1 MGDILNMS
9 LDDIIKKNKE
19 EAGAKAVQGR
29 ERGGR
34 ALRGG
39 KAGGEGNG
47 RPAPAQLKVS
57 VRNAGVRKAGSGRGR
72 VLAVRPGQVWWMIRE
87 NSMQPAT
94 RTHLCTAS
102 PQVLTVLL

>member
-19 EAGAKAVQGR
+19 EAGGKAVPGR
-29 ERGGR
+29 GRGGR
-34 ALRGG
+34 ARRGAE
-39 KAGGEGNG
+39 AGEEGNG

-72 VLAVRPGQVWWMIRE
+72 VLAVRPGPGFVEGRL
-87 NSMQPAT
+87 
-94 RTHLCTAS
+94 R
-102 PQVLTVLL
+102 

>member
-29 ERGGR
+29 GRGSR
-34 ALRGG
+34 PLRGAE
-39 KAGGEGNG
+39 AGGEGNG

-57 VRNAGVRKAGSGRGR
+57 VRNAGVRKAGPGRGR
-72 VLAVRPGQVWWMIRE
+72 VLAVRPGPGLVER
-87 NSMQPAT
+87 
-94 RTHLCTAS
+94 
-102 PQVLTVLL
+102 